1 MTGATARLGRYRL
14 AMAEART
21 WRRALVTGAS
31 SGIGEAMA
39 RQLGAAGTDV
49 VLVARNEARLE
60 DIAGE
65 IRGRNGVKV
74 DVLVADLADPTQ
86 LAAVEA
92 RVASTEAPVELVVN
106 NAGYGLNGDFTERSA
121 DDHEGMIRTNVVALM
136 RLTHAAV
143 ERMRPGSWGGI
154 LNVSSVVSFQP
165 GPGSADYAAT
175 KAYVTSL
182 TLGLH
187 EELRGSGVHVT
198 CLCPGATRTEF
209 QDRGGY
215 AIDMPS
221 FIWQGPDEVARAGL
235 AGVGV
240 NTALVTPGVHNVALH
255 WSSRLLPG
263 ALTRRVAGAVADR
276 TRTSA

>member
-1 MTGATARLGRYRL
+1 
-14 AMAEART
+14 MAAART

-31 SGIGEAMA
+31 SGIGEAIA

-49 VLVARNEARLE
+49 VLVARNGDRLE

-74 DVLVADLADPTQ
+74 DVLVADLSDPAQ
-86 LAAVEA
+86 LAAVED
-92 RVASTEAPVELVVN
+92 RVAATAAPIELLVN

-121 DDHEGMIRTNVVALM
+121 DDHEGMVRTNVVALM
-136 RLTHAAV
+136 RLTHAAAA
-143 ERMRPGSWGGI
+143 RMAPGSWGGI

-182 TLGLH
+182 TLALH
-187 EELRGSGVHVT
+187 EELRGSGVHVS

-209 QDRGGY
+209 QQRGGY

-221 FIWQGPDEVARAGL
+221 FVWQSPEEVARAGL
-235 AGVGV
+235 AGVAA

-255 WSSRLLPG
+255 WTSRLLPG
-263 ALTRRVAGAVADR
+263 AVTRRVAGMVADR
-276 TRTSA
+276 TRVEA

>member
-1 MTGATARLGRYRL
+1 M
-14 AMAEART
+14 

-39 RQLGAAGTDV
+39 RQLGATGVDL
-49 VLVARNEARLE
+49 VLVARSEDRLE

-74 DVLVADLADPTQ
+74 EVLVADLSDPGQ
-86 LAAVEA
+86 LARVEA
-92 RVASTEAPVELVVN
+92 RVRTAAAPVELVVN
-106 NAGYGLNGDFTERSA
+106 NAGYGLNGDFTTRSA
-121 DDHEGMIRTNVVALM
+121 DDHEGMVRTNVVALM

-143 ERMRPGSWGGI
+143 ERMRPGRWGGI

-165 GPGSADYAAT
+165 GPGSVDYAAT

-187 EELRGSGVHVT
+187 EELRGQGIHVT

-209 QDRGGY
+209 QQRGDY

-221 FIWQGPDEVARAGL
+221 FVWQAPEAVARAGL
-235 AGVGV
+235 AGVAV
-240 NTALVTPGVHNVALH
+240 NTALVTPGVHNKALH
-255 WSSRLLPG
+255 WTTRIVPG
-263 ALTRRVAGAVADR
+263 AVTRRVAAMVAES
-276 TRTSA
+276 TRTDA

>member
-1 MTGATARLGRYRL
+1 
-14 AMAEART
+14 MAAPRT

-31 SGIGEAMA
+31 SGIGEAVA
-39 RQLGAAGTDV
+39 RQLGAAGTDL
-49 VLVARNEARLE
+49 VLVARDASRLE
-60 DIAGE
+60 DVAGE
-65 IRGRNGVKV
+65 IRGRCGVRV
-74 DVLVADLADPTQ
+74 DVLAADLADPAR
-86 LAAVEA
+86 LAEVEA
-92 RVASTEAPVELVVN
+92 RVAATEAPVELVVN

-121 DDHEGMIRTNVVALM
+121 DDHEGMVRTNVVALM
-136 RLTHAAV
+136 RLTHAAAA
-143 ERMRPGSWGGI
+143 RMAPGSWGGI

-182 TLGLH
+182 TLALH

-198 CLCPGATRTEF
+198 CLCPGATRTRF
-209 QDRGGY
+209 QERGGY

-221 FIWQGPDEVARAGL
+221 FIWQSSEDVARAGL
-235 AGVGV
+235 AGVAS

-263 ALTRRVAGAVADR
+263 ALTRRVAGIVADR
-276 TRTSA
+276 TRVDA